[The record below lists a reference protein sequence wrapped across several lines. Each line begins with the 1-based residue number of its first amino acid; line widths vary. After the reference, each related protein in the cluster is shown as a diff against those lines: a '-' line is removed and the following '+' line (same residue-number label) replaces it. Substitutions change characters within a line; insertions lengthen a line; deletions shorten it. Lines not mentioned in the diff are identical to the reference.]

1 MINYSVMNTSQIK
14 IDKNF
19 DVSKAIEILASGGVI
34 LHPTETCYGF
44 ACDSFSEKAIEKIY
58 EIKGRES
65 GKPLAILVADFEM
78 AKEYGVFGKVA
89 EDLAEK
95 YWPGALSIVVPR
107 TEKLPEFLNKDEKF
121 VSMRVSSDKFSTDL
135 VKVLGRPIITTSA
148 NLAGE
153 SVMYEVDMERFD
165 VPVFGGGKA
174 KDLIDLVVDGG
185 KIPLNK
191 PSTVVK
197 VEGDEVTVLRQGDV
211 VI

>member
-1 MINYSVMNTSQIK
+1 MN
-14 IDKNF
+14 DF
-19 DVSKAIEILASGGVI
+19 EKALEILKAQGVI
-34 LHPTETCYGF
+34 MHPTETCYGF
-44 ACDSFSEKAIEKIY
+44 ACDVFSEKAIEKIY
-58 EIKGRES
+58 EIKGRDEK
-65 GKPLAILVADFEM
+65 KPFAILVSDIEM
-78 AKEYGVFGKVA
+78 AKEYGVFGEKA
-89 EDLAEK
+89 FALAEK

-107 TEKLPEFLNKDEKF
+107 TEKLPAFLNKDEKF

-135 VKVLGRPIITTSA
+135 VKALGRPIITTSA

-153 SVMYEVDMERFD
+153 SVMYEVDMEK
-165 VPVFGGGKA
+165 FGNK

-197 VEGDEVTVLRQGDV
+197 VEEDEVIVLRQGDV